1 MSEQFDKTKNLD
13 GTALSEKNSSL
24 DLEELEVSTPF
35 KESLKFQVKSSE
47 SSTNSEFLDITG
59 DDVNAILIPDDEKL
73 PASTLRMWVLAFC
86 LSAVIA
92 GVDSFF
98 SMRFPTVS
106 IGAVVAQV
114 IAYPLGNL
122 WYYIV
127 PLINF
132 PLPFGLG
139 FNLNPGR
146 FNQKEHACVF
156 FFSNLVV
163 SAGLVNNLVVEQFKF
178 FDRNIGIGRMILF
191 NLSCYLVSFGWSGL
205 ALDILV
211 TPSDRVWPGV
221 LSNIALFK
229 TLHSNENPPVR
240 QWKMTRYKFF
250 VIIFI
255 GSFLWYWLPDLLMPF
270 LSTIGAWISWC
281 KPSSAALSQ
290 VFGVQTGLGLFP
302 LTFDW
307 SQITSLNNPL
317 TTPFWSVCCIFG
329 SFVFWIWIVMPGLY
343 YQNYWETAHLPIM
356 TNSIYDSKGESYD
369 ATKVIDK
376 NWKLDYKKFKQ
387 YSPVILP
394 IAFLMNLALG
404 LGAFAAMMVQ
414 FILRFKSE
422 VLIPLKNRNSHLDS
436 HNKEMY
442 KYKRLHWGIYIFVA
456 LIGLS
461 LGFAFCEGFEDKQ
474 IGAGGFFVSML
485 IGCCLYIPL
494 ALIESRANMNVSLAP
509 FFEIV
514 SAFWYKGQPLTL
526 LYFYCS
532 GFSTLQ
538 HAMHTAQGAKVGH
551 YMKVPPKVTMTVLFF
566 AAIWSSL
573 VSPAVAG
580 YVVTHIDDVCTPE
593 AANNM
598 TCRKTKTQ
606 FNTHLVWGLFG
617 DKLFSHG
624 GRYSWVLYFFLVG
637 GLVSLIHFIL
647 TKFRPNGIW
656 KRFNPI
662 LFFGG
667 AANIPSVTGF
677 NFSTWFVVA
686 AIFNF
691 YIHRRFVDWW
701 RKYNL
706 VMGIGLDC
714 GLAIAAIIIYFCVV
728 YTGASRKIDWWGT
741 TVGGEGCDSMGCP
754 HLTGPI
760 TPPSEW

>member
-1 MSEQFDKTKNLD
+1 MSESIYDSKV
-13 GTALSEKNSSL
+13 TANGKIFSLNEETESRIPYEKASEDEKISSL
-24 DLEELEVSTPF
+24 
-35 KESLKFQVKSSE
+35 
-47 SSTNSEFLDITG
+47 NSEVLEITG
-59 DDVNAILIPDDEKL
+59 EDINAILIPDDENA

-114 IAYPLGNL
+114 ISYPIGNI
-122 WYYIV
+122 WYHIV
-127 PLINF
+127 PSINI
-132 PLPFGLG
+132 PIPFGLG

-156 FFSNLVV
+156 FFANLVV

-191 NLSCYLVSFGWSGL
+191 NLTCYLLSFGWTGL

-229 TLHSNENPPVR
+229 TLHSNENPLVR
-240 QWKMTRYKFF
+240 HWKMTRYKFF
-250 VIIFI
+250 IIIFV
-255 GSFLWYWLPDLLMPF
+255 GSFFWYWLPDLLMPF

-290 VFGVQTGLGLFP
+290 VFGVKTGLGLFP

-343 YQNYWETAHLPIM
+343 YQNHWQTAHLPIM
-356 TNSIYDSKGESYD
+356 TSSIYDLNGESYQ
-369 ATKVIDK
+369 ATKVVDEK
-376 NWKLDYKKFKQ
+376 WKLDYSKFKQ
-387 YSPVILP
+387 YSPVMLP

-404 LGAFAAMMVQ
+404 LASFSAMMVQ
-414 FILRFKSE
+414 FILKFRSE
-422 VLIPLKNRNSHLDS
+422 VIIPLKNRKCHSDS
-436 HNKEMY
+436 HNVEMY
-442 KYKRLHWGIYIFVA
+442 KYKRFHGSIYILVSV
-456 LIGLS
+456 IGLG
-461 LGFAFCEGFEDKQ
+461 LGFAFCEGFEDSQ
-474 IGAGGFFVSML
+474 ISSGGLIVSIL
-485 IGCCLYIPL
+485 IGGCLFVPL
-494 ALIESRANMNVSLAP
+494 ALIESRANMNINLAP
-509 FFEIV
+509 FFEII
-514 SAFWYKGQPLTL
+514 SAFWYEGQPLTL
-526 LYFYCS
+526 LYFYCF

-538 HAMHTAQGAKVGH
+538 HAMHTSQSAKVGH
-551 YMKVPPKVTMTVLFF
+551 YMRVPPRITMTVLLV
-566 AAIWSSL
+566 ASIWSSL
-573 VSPAVAG
+573 VSPSVAG
-580 YVVTHIDDVCTPE
+580 YVVTHIDDICTPD

-617 DKLFSHG
+617 NKLFSHG

-637 GLVSLIHFIL
+637 GLTSLIHFIL
-647 TKFRPNGIW
+647 IKFKPNGFW
-656 KRFNPI
+656 RRFNPI

-686 AIFNF
+686 GIFNF
-691 YIHRRFVDWW
+691 YIHRRFVQWW

-706 VMGIGLDC
+706 VMAIGLDC
-714 GLAIAAIIIYFCVV
+714 GLAIAAIIIYFCIV
-728 YTGASRKIDWWGT
+728 YTGVSEKIQWWGT
-741 TVGGEGCDSMGCP
+741 TVGSDGCDSKGCP
-754 HLTGPI
+754 HLSGSMVR
-760 TPPSEW
+760 PSEW